1 MDGGANPWGL
11 PRERRNIAA
20 RPGWCQGL
28 EAANGDPYRR
38 VARLDATLPAVLIR
52 PLVPGPVRRLAR
64 VIVAGLVAAGALAAC
79 DASVPATPP
88 ITPGTSGSPRQVNVI
103 LRDYQFLPGIVDLVP
118 GETITLN
125 VVNGGLDVH
134 ELVLGTLAVQQAW
147 EDAETQAA
155 NPPPGPTPVVSVP
168 PGIDGLR
175 VVVASGVTRTVTYSV
190 PRDIAGQLLLGCHIS
205 DHWERGMAGA
215 IRLVG
220 PGGAPLETPG
230 ASPEMSGP
238 PPETSFADAP

>member
-1 MDGGANPWGL
+1 M
-11 PRERRNIAA
+11 
-20 RPGWCQGL
+20 
-28 EAANGDPYRR
+28 
-38 VARLDATLPAVLIR
+38 LIR
-52 PLVPGPVRRLAR
+52 PLVPRLVGALAR
-64 VIVAGLVAAGALAAC
+64 VTLAGIAVAGAVAAC

-103 LRDYQFLPGIVDLVP
+103 LRDYQFVPGIVDLVP

-147 EDAETQAA
+147 EEAEASAA
-155 NPPPGPTPVVSVP
+155 DSPPGQTPVVSVA
-168 PGIDGLR
+168 PGLEGLR
-175 VVVASGVTRTVTYSV
+175 VVVTSGATRTVTYTV
-190 PRDIAGQLLLGCHIS
+190 PDDIADQLLLGCHIS

-220 PGGAPLETPG
+220 PGGVPLETPG
-230 ASPEMSGP
+230 SGG
-238 PPETSFADAP
+238 S